1 MRLKIVIED
10 TAVFS
15 VNSVRFLLI
24 RKTDVQKSMTLNF
37 GTLVTM
43 TCKYQRTPTV
53 FVNMS
58 NGITIFRVVTKL
70 LVKCVS

>member
-24 RKTDVQKSMTLNF
+24 RKTDVQKSMTLNI
-37 GTLVTM
+37 GTLVRM
-43 TCKYQRTPTV
+43 TCKYQRTPVV
-53 FVNMS
+53 FVN
-58 NGITIFRVVTKL
+58 TV
-70 LVKCVS
+70 